1 MNVIQF
7 TAVVHEELQDMF
19 LKVCASPL
27 QALGVTAALALMD
40 FRIAQLASQYAD
52 QAAMLGVLDKTTGEV
67 NLDAVEYVVTHG
79 VTWPQQVGPFKVDK
93 SDAEKVLAAVRIQD
107 NVLRQPQ
114 QKEAQ

>member
-7 TAVVHEELQDMF
+7 TAVIHEEIQQMVLP
-19 LKVCASPL
+19 VCASHL

-52 QAAMLGVLDKTTGEV
+52 QADMLGLLDKKTGEV

-79 VTWPQQVGPFKVDK
+79 VTWPQQIGPFKVNK
-93 SDAEKVLAAVRIQD
+93 SDAEKVLAAARIQD
-107 NVLRQPQ
+107 KALRQPQ